1 MRKVKKKKNQLTCAD
16 AVFLHVEGCN
26 LGFEQESYLT
36 ANMSRDQLKED
47 PGNMRLTVT
56 NYVEK

>member
-1 MRKVKKKKNQLTCAD
+1 MRKVKKKNQLTCSD

-26 LGFEQESYLT
+26 LGFEQKSYLT

-47 PGNMRLTVT
+47 PGNRLTVT